1 MKILNSIITNQKE
14 GIWNNNESN
23 VKKCES
29 FFNRKFGTNFNTI
42 DSLRLYVGS
51 KNSITH
57 KINTKLNID
66 FVKHL
71 SLVSY
76 GKDNKTSKE
85 ILENININRID
96 YINIQ
101 NPPKQSILSDWILQ
115 MINNR
120 EVNVLNLEDSE
131 GSNGVNILS
140 NIEGM
145 CIDRLILR
153 YEYHLKDF
161 VKKGLDKDL
170 NEEGCKFFDTLFEK
184 NKINKVLVE
193 LNKPMYIKYNNIKIQ
208 WWRSL
213 FLTKTNNGYKLT
225 PFEK

>member
-1 MKILNSIITNQKE
+1 MMKFNLMITNQNE
-14 GIWNNNESN
+14 GIWSDKENNVEIRKN
-23 VKKCES
+23 
-29 FFNRKFGTNFNTI
+29 FFDGKFGNIFERIN
-42 DSLRLYVGS
+42 SLRLYVGS

-57 KINTKLNID
+57 KMNTKLNID
-66 FVKHL
+66 LVEYL
-71 SLVSY
+71 CLVSY

-85 ILENININRID
+85 ILENININRIN

-101 NPPKQSILSDWILQ
+101 NPPKQSILNDWIFQ

-120 EVNVLNLEDSE
+120 EVNILNLNDSE

-145 CIDRLILR
+145 SIDSLVLR

-161 VKKGLDKDL
+161 VKKGLNKDL
-170 NEEGCKFFDTLFEK
+170 NEEGCKFFDTLFKK
-184 NKINKVLVE
+184 NKINKVLVG
-193 LNKPMYIKYNNIKIQ
+193 LNKPMYIKHNNEKIY
-208 WWRSL
+208 WWKPL

-225 PFEK
+225 VFEK